1 MCESFNRQTLTNR
14 SVAASLAVASKHGIS
29 VDDPKTLADAYSVR
43 VHLQPAPIVA
53 RVSTLTPILRYPI
66 ESWLLREIA
75 IAEFLVAKNAPVVPP
90 SDLLPSGVHCHDGFF
105 MTFWHYVK
113 PVSDVVPESE
123 TVGKMLA
130 ELHAVLR
137 EYPAELPLLAPPFN
151 DIPRGIERL
160 QQLGN
165 ILSDEDLRLL
175 RETYDTSISQFKNSS
190 VSLQPLHGDAHA
202 YNLIPTA
209 KGLLWN
215 DFEDTCMGS
224 IGWDLVNLDDAGRKA
239 YGDIPDFEM
248 LEIYQKMRQLHA
260 IAWVFSLSPEFPDWV
275 EYAQSMLN
283 ELRGDR

>member
-14 SVAASLAVASKHGIS
+14 AVAASLAIASKHGIS

-75 IAEFLVAKNAPVVPP
+75 VSEFLAAKNAPVVPQ

-105 MTFWHYVK
+105 MTFWHYVH
-113 PVSDVVPESE
+113 PVSDIVPESD

-130 ELHAVLR
+130 ELHAVLK
-137 EYPAELPLLAPPFN
+137 EYPGELPLLAPPFN

-202 YNLIPTA
+202 RNLIPTA

-215 DFEDTCMGS
+215 DFEDTCIGS
-224 IGWDLVNLDDAGRKA
+224 VGWDLVNLDDAGRKA
-239 YGDIPDFEM
+239 YGDVPDLEV
-248 LEIYQKMRQLHA
+248 LEIYQTLRKIHGVV
-260 IAWVFSLSPEFPDWV
+260 WVFSLSPEFPDWV
-275 EYAQSMLN
+275 EYAQTMLN
-283 ELRGDR
+283 ELRDV